1 MYFLL
6 IQSKDNFKKI
16 QYPWYENWFIMA
28 WRTLYII
35 YTNIFSI
42 QYFNILMV
50 VSSIMMSSVH
60 FHFATV
66 EQQSWDV
73 SIVAM
78 ILVSGD
84 HHCYTAPLHC
94 GKICNTTHIWHH
106 KIYEKISIYKN
117 TDIGYPASRYFWW
130 QNASFYS
137 QN

>member
-6 IQSKDNFKKI
+6 IQSKESKNFNIHDMKI
-16 QYPWYENWFIMA
+16 DSSWHGELY
-28 WRTLYII
+28 TLYIYI
-35 YTNIFSI
+35 NIFSI

-50 VSSIMMSSVH
+50 VSSIMSSVH